1 MRFLCVPLFLCL
13 AAPAQTPEPRDPAA
27 IIASGQSVG
36 LRQVHIDSRWGG
48 LGTPAASELMIVK
61 QGSGFRLGH
70 RSIAPELLGSLVT
83 ALKEPDIPELNLA
96 NLGINQEWLVR
107 NHEGPLSRYEGGPEV
122 RAQNQQALYR
132 ERFDDPAFIFPLLS
146 RIYRSGFHTDDYPSV
161 RVQLTFEDG
170 SIATLS
176 SNSQQPFMLPWKV
189 ELGVATHIT
198 YNANISRALAA
209 MLPTKTVNR
218 PRISGE
224 GLLDILRTA
233 VDRALEP
240 ELNLLDADNRA
251 TPALAELRQHYSVVE
266 SEINEFH
273 HPEYGT
279 EWSGNQPHETNLH
292 ATLTRSD
299 LPQNV
304 AEVLVL
310 EYKDGKVEGVE
321 AFLSSVNKYERLLLS
336 IPWLTD
342 YIREH
347 DTVPIRISYVH
358 NASFGDKSLKV
369 FAGDMHA
376 LGRDDL
382 IEEARIKRSGITL
395 LITGITYAE
404 SYWLIFPDKH
414 MILWR
419 YNGPS
424 GLLKWKP
431 SDFRTAEC
439 ADYGVPFG
447 GCVGANVDSDGNLTP

>member
-1 MRFLCVPLFLCL
+1 LTHHRASQVFPVAVL
-13 AAPAQTPEPRDPAA
+13 AAVQLVSSAHAY
-27 IIASGQSVG
+27 GQSIG
-36 LRQVHIDSRWGG
+36 LRQVQINSRWGG
-48 LGTPAASELMIVK
+48 LGTPAASELTIAK
-61 QGSGFRLGH
+61 QGSKFRLGH
-70 RSIAPELLGSLVT
+70 RSVDPELLRTLVT

-96 NLGINQEWLVR
+96 NLGLTQEWLVK
-107 NHEGPLSRYEGGPEV
+107 NHEGPLSRSQGGPEV

-132 ERFDDPAFIFPLLS
+132 ERFEDPTFISPLLS
-146 RIYRSGFHTDDYPSV
+146 RVYRSGFHTDDYPSV
-161 RVQLTFEDG
+161 NVRLTFEDG
-170 SIATLS
+170 STATVS

-189 ELGVATHIT
+189 ELGGATHIT

-209 MLPTKTVNR
+209 ILPKKTVNR

-224 GLLDILRTA
+224 GLLDVLRTT
-233 VDRALEP
+233 VERALEP

-251 TPALAELRQHYSVVE
+251 TAALAELRRHYTVVE

-292 ATLTRSD
+292 AALTRPD
-299 LPQNV
+299 LPTNV
-304 AEVLVL
+304 TEALVL
-310 EYKDGKVEGVE
+310 GYKDGKVEGLD
-321 AFLSSVNKYERLLLS
+321 AFLGSVNKYESLVLVV
-336 IPWLTD
+336 PWLAD
-342 YIREH
+342 YVREH
-347 DTVPIRISYVH
+347 DKVPARISYVH
-358 NASFGDKSLKV
+358 NASFGDKALMV
-369 FAGDMHA
+369 FTSDMRA

-382 IEEARIKRSGITL
+382 VREVTIKQSEITL
-395 LITGITYAE
+395 LITGMTYAE

-439 ADYGVPFG
+439 ADYGLPFG
-447 GCVGANVDSDGNLTP
+447 GCVGATVDSDGNITP